1 MKLLSFENRLDFDRI
16 RLQGLLQGGKN
27 DRNKLFISKKPTK
40 RKLIGGIIIAALIVA
55 ISFIMLMFYP
65 FGNKDKVDYFK
76 GENPVLLNG
85 EQVGNAII
93 DKGTVYL
100 PLNIWQEKIDESITF
115 DENSNSVIVTTK
127 DKVIQFP
134 SDSVSYYVNNKNTK
148 LSFHPLRDENG
159 TVYLALDPLASFY
172 PIQYTLVEA
181 DHVVLLE
188 ENGQKRASG
197 IFTTKKVRKDFT
209 RLRSEAALRSPYT
222 GELAPGEHVTIE
234 KDVDDFYFVRKANG
248 IAGFVK
254 KQYVDKGKSEVVEVE
269 LEQKEPKLKK
279 VNGPIQLT
287 WEAVYS
293 RNPDTSKISKMHGV
307 NVVSPTW
314 FKLKGND
321 GNVSNLGSK
330 AYVNWAH
337 KQDYQVWGLFS
348 NDFDPDKT
356 HEVFKDYQKRQTVI
370 RQLLVYSEM
379 YDLDGINID
388 IENVREE
395 DGKYITQFVREA
407 TPYLHDAGLT
417 VSMDITFIAGGNY
430 SAFLQR
436 DHLAEIVDYLVVMA
450 YDEHWATSPNPGSVA
465 SFPWVEANLETLLD
479 IVPND
484 KLVLGVPLY
493 ARLWEEKENGEL
505 SSKSLS
511 MESVEEWLKEHKV
524 TPTYDEASGQNY
536 GEYYDKK
543 TKSTFK
549 IWLEDELSLTKR
561 AELVEKYNLA
571 GLASW
576 SRTFAN
582 EAAWSA
588 LSLEKKEQ

>member
-1 MKLLSFENRLDFDRI
+1 MTEINYSF
-16 RLQGLLQGGKN
+16 Q
-27 DRNKLFISKKPTK
+27 KKPTK

>member
-1 MKLLSFENRLDFDRI
+1 MTEINYSF
-16 RLQGLLQGGKN
+16 Q
-27 DRNKLFISKKPTK
+27 KKPTK

-172 PIQYTLVEA
+172 PIQYTLVED

-188 ENGQKRASG
+188 ENGQERASG

>member
-1 MKLLSFENRLDFDRI
+1 MTEINYSF
-16 RLQGLLQGGKN
+16 Q
-27 DRNKLFISKKPTK
+27 KKPTK
-40 RKLIGGIIIAALIVA
+40 RKLIGGIIIVALIVA

-100 PLNIWQEKIDESITF
+100 PLNIWQEKIDESITY

-172 PIQYTLVEA
+172 PIQYTLVET